1 MRPRSRRTH
10 RHGAPERVPNREG
23 EETTDPSSTARLS
36 RWLAATVAVAL
47 AAALLAPAAG
57 AHSVLIATEP
67 GNDRVVEESPQ
78 QVLLRFNEPVE
89 TALGDLRVYDGNG
102 DQVDDGQ
109 VTQPRPEEVA
119 VAISD
124 RLPRGTYTVAWH
136 AISADSDPISGAF
149 IFHVQAPG
157 PQPAGVAA
165 EVLQGTPALVSVF
178 YTGGRFFD
186 FALLLLC
193 VGGTAALA
201 IALPWAAR
209 KLRRRLWG
217 ILALLAGALTLVALL
232 ALPFQGAAAGDLT
245 LRAGFSL
252 DVIDAVVGTRYGT
265 VMLIQAGLAIALGAV
280 ALALSRGSWEHR
292 RELTA
297 AALVLAAG
305 LTVSPSASG
314 HASTSGAVAFV
325 ADVAHVV
332 AAAVWTGGLG
342 FVVLALLLAGENR
355 WRLASHCVPRFSTM
369 AVVSV
374 ATLLVAGIVNGYLQ
388 VRTWSGLWETTY
400 GLLLLA
406 KIGLVLPLLALG
418 AFNNRYAVP
427 RLRAGIASL
436 VERRRFLRAAGAE
449 LAIMV
454 AIVAVTAVLVN
465 AEPARTELEMMH
477 GGSEEV
483 VVELGDL
490 TAHVTVD
497 PGASGTNEIHL
508 EFVGHAEDAPE
519 IEEVKVSASLP
530 SKELGPLVYTAEP
543 DAAAHGA
550 YVIPN
555 AQLSIP
561 GDWQFRIEARRGEF
575 DLLTE
580 TVSVPIREES

>member
-1 MRPRSRRTH
+1 VNASLTS
-10 RHGAPERVPNREG
+10 GK

-36 RWLAATVAVAL
+36 RWLGATVAVAL
-47 AAALLAPAAG
+47 AAAVLAPAAA

-102 DQVDDGQ
+102 DRVDDGQ

-119 VAISD
+119 VTISD

-149 IFHVQAPG
+149 VFHVQAPG

-165 EVLQGTPALVSVF
+165 EVLRGTPALVSVF

-217 ILALLAGALTLVALL
+217 LLAGLAGALAFVALL
-232 ALPFQGAAAGDLT
+232 ALPFQGAAAGDLG
-245 LRAGFSL
+245 LQEAFSL
-252 DVIDAVVGTRYGT
+252 DVIDAVAGTRYGT
-265 VMLIQAGLAIALGAV
+265 VMLIQAGLALALGAV

-305 LTVSPSASG
+305 LTVTPSASG

-342 FVVLALLLAGENR
+342 FVVLAILLAGENR

-388 VRTWSGLWETTY
+388 VRTWSALWETTY

-427 RLRAGIASL
+427 SLRGGIASL

-449 LAIMV
+449 LALMV

-465 AEPARTELEMMH
+465 AEPARTQLEMH
-477 GGSEEV
+477 AASEEI
-483 VVELGDL
+483 VVELGDVR
-490 TAHVTVD
+490 AHVLVD
-497 PGASGTNEIHL
+497 PGTSGTNAIRL
-508 EFVGHAEDAPE
+508 EFEVHEGDAPE
-519 IEEVKVSASLP
+519 LEEVKVSASLP

-555 AQLSIP
+555 AQLPIP
-561 GDWQFRIEARRGEF
+561 GDWQFRIEARVGEF